1 MGFYAKR
8 INEFHI
14 GHWVL
19 SKVQWVM
26 SVVILLK
33 LFDVGTW
40 VYFVTIPAVLVG
52 TLVIGIIF
60 HRLGLW
66 DGFVRENL
74 DAINVRKKWK
84 Y

>member
-8 INEFHI
+8 VNEFYI

-26 SVVILLK
+26 SIVILLK
-33 LFDVGTW
+33 LFDARSW
-40 VYFVTIPAVLVG
+40 IYFVTIPVVLVV
-52 TLVIGIIF
+52 TWVIGIIF
-60 HRLGLW
+60 HRVGLW

-74 DAINVRKKWK
+74 DAINVRKK
-84 Y
+84 

>member
-8 INEFHI
+8 VNEFYI

-26 SVVILLK
+26 SIVILLK
-33 LFDVGTW
+33 LFDARVW
-40 VYFVTIPAVLVG
+40 IYFVIIPVVLIV

-60 HRLGLW
+60 HRIGLW

-74 DAINVRKKWK
+74 DAINVRKK
-84 Y
+84 

>member
-8 INEFHI
+8 VNEFYI

-26 SVVILLK
+26 SIVILLK
-33 LFDVGTW
+33 LFDARVWIYFVIIPVVLIVTW
-40 VYFVTIPAVLVG
+40 VV
-52 TLVIGIIF
+52 GIIF
-60 HRLGLW
+60 HRVGLW

-74 DAINVRKKWK
+74 DAINVRKK
-84 Y
+84 